1 MSLKPD
7 MRTLYLVRH
16 AKANKP
22 GPGISDI
29 DRSLHDIGILE
40 SYEMATR
47 LFDQKE
53 IPQLM
58 ISSTAVRA
66 IATALIFQRVLK
78 LGDEFMKT
86 TEGLYEIDVNDLFE
100 HVAALDDRYHSV
112 MLFGH
117 NPTFTEFAHKMD
129 GSLTHLPTASV
140 VRFDFEVEKWRH
152 SSYLNAAKKLFIYP

>member
-1 MSLKPD
+1 MSIKPD
-7 MRTLYLVRH
+7 NRTLYLVRH
-16 AKANKP
+16 AKALKP

-40 SYEMATR
+40 SYEIATQ

-58 ISSTAVRA
+58 ISSTATRA

-78 LGDEFMKT
+78 VGDDHMKT
-86 TEGLYEIDVNDLFE
+86 TERLYEIDVNDLFE
-100 HVAALDDRYHSV
+100 QVAALDDRYHTV

-117 NPTFTEFAHKMD
+117 NPTFTDFAHKMD
-129 GSLTHLPTASV
+129 GSITHLPTASV

-152 SSYLNAAKKLFIYP
+152 SSYLNADKKLFIYP